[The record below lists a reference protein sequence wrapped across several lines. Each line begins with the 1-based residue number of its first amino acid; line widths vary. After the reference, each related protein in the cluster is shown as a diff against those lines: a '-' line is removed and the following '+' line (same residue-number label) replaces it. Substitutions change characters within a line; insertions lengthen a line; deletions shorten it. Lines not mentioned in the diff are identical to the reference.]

1 METIIPIAIVLIIIG
16 ACCHHHRN
24 KRKLTHNSEGYIAA
38 PVGHIE
44 ASVLPMHTPPIH
56 APPIHIPP
64 IHNAP
69 IYPD

>member
-1 METIIPIAIVLIIIG
+1 METIIPIAIVLIIG

>member
-1 METIIPIAIVLIIIG
+1 METIIPIAIVLIIG
-16 ACCHHHRN
+16 ACCHHNRN